1 MKAKILSTSS
11 AVLMA
16 AWMTGGPVFAQS
28 PDTKKGQS
36 KSEQVGETGVPLP
49 QGSPYSGSAESSK
62 SRAGGSDMQNDR
74 MSNVRSLQQALK
86 DKGFDPGPVDGIMG
100 ERTRGALR
108 QFQTANNLQATGS
121 LNPETAEKLGVQTS
135 APQASRGS
143 NRESSQPR
151 DAVKSRDARE
161 GNDPSRP
168 APIPAPAKDR

>member
-1 MKAKILSTSS
+1 MKAKTLLTSG

-28 PDTKKGQS
+28 SGANKGES

-49 QGSPYSGSAESSK
+49 EGSPYSGTAKSSK
-62 SRAGGSDMQNDR
+62 SRAGSSDMQNDR
-74 MSNVRSLQQALK
+74 TSNVRSVQQALK

-108 QFQTANNLQATGS
+108 SFQTANNLQTTGS
-121 LNPETAEKLGVQTS
+121 LNAETAEKLGVQTS
-135 APQASRGS
+135 QTQASRGS
-143 NRESSQPR
+143 NRESTQPR

-161 GNDPSRP
+161 GNNPGQP
-168 APIPAPAKDR
+168 QPIPAPAKDR